1 MRRPE
6 TCSLRDVTGDPYSR
20 SDFRRQPRWCS
31 TWRSAVA
38 VNAKFEFLGL
48 YRISFGLA
56 EITPDGIL
64 PITKIVSDFLDRG
77 KARPHFTLRAK
88 DMWAHFTAG
97 RDNARRGIAPDREG
111 LLTITPEIAAALK
124 AWGEQLVPAFAAA
137 LEPADLAALEA
148 DGWKVVGLPAALEHL
163 FRIGA
168 RKSYESARS
177 YTLGIGAEG
186 IALLHELIVST
197 LAPPTILTDFSSA
210 TYVRFVL
217 MRETEHGSTE
227 LRALNYHATPFA
239 TSPNDDKLLHPG
251 WYTSPMKSFIDAAA
265 VEKLVPR
272 EKVVEIADTMRACLD
287 RYPRLGKVPEP
298 RLAVPDLALRL
309 LTYYSPEL
317 RNLWFYSVL
326 DDARARGLDLADDD
340 SD

>member
-1 MRRPE
+1 M
-6 TCSLRDVTGDPYSR
+6 
-20 SDFRRQPRWCS
+20 
-31 TWRSAVA
+31 A

-56 EITPDGIL
+56 EITDDGIL

-77 KARPHFTLRAK
+77 RARPHFTLRG
-88 DMWAHFTAG
+88 DLWVHFTAG
-97 RDNARRGIAPDREG
+97 RDNFRRGIAPDRED
-111 LLTITPEIAAALK
+111 LFTITPESVAALK

-148 DGWKVVGLPAALEHL
+148 EGWKVVGLPAILEHM
-163 FRIGA
+163 FRDGA
-168 RKSYESARS
+168 RASYEAAKS
-177 YTLGIGAEG
+177 YTLDLEPEG
-186 IALLHELIVST
+186 VAVLYELILRTMAS
-197 LAPPTILTDFSSA
+197 PTNLVCFSSS

-217 MRETEHGSTE
+217 IGGSEDTTIE
-227 LRALNYHATPFA
+227 FRALNYHPNPFGR
-239 TSPNDDKLLHPG
+239 SPEDERPLDPG
-251 WYTSPMKSFIDAAA
+251 WYTCPLKSFVDPAS
-265 VEKLVPR
+265 VEQLVPR
-272 EKVVEIADTMRACLD
+272 EKVIAVGDKMKACLD

-326 DDARARGLDLADDD
+326 DDARERGLDLRGDDD
-340 SD
+340 NE